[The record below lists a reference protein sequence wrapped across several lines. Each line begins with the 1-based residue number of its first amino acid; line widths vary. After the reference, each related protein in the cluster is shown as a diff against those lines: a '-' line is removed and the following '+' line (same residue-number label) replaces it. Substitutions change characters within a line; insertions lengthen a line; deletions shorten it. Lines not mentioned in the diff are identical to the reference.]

1 MVTFPFLFVYSLAI
15 NTWRLL
21 IAIFGNVQNQKLI
34 VFRTNIYKNAYR
46 YRDDLSFFL
55 FDDSY
60 HTATA
65 DNYDTI
71 QWWYFKSSH
80 QREKRKHFT
89 SSVLDFDDSY
99 HTATVEKKY
108 KK

>member
-21 IAIFGNVQNQKLI
+21 IAIFGNVHNQKLI

-71 QWWYFKSSH
+71 SNGGISNHRTKGKKEYKEVNLISS
-80 QREKRKHFT
+80 
-89 SSVLDFDDSY
+89 
-99 HTATVEKKY
+99 
-108 KK
+108 